1 MFYWINVFLFLAV
14 VVVNA
19 LANILPINGMTTGD
33 IANRVEVLFTP
44 AGYVF
49 SIWSVIY
56 ILLAAWLLRQFPRER
71 RAEPVYSSVS
81 RWFAVSC
88 LLNIAW
94 ILCWHYGYFAL
105 SVVIMISLLLTLIV
119 IYMRIKKNH
128 PKLLDILPF
137 SIYLGW
143 ISVATVANISYFL
156 VDIGWDGW
164 GIDAEIWTIIMM
176 FVATILARIFLFR
189 EQDIY
194 YVLVFI
200 WALVGIGVANL
211 TDHVQVAQIAFVLSA
226 ILAYHVVRTIFQHRK
241 KASGQED
248 A

>member
-33 IANRVEVLFTP
+33 IANRIDVLFTP

-56 ILLAAWLLRQFPRER
+56 ILLAAWLVIQFKHRDDEI
-71 RAEPVYSSVS
+71 YTSVNP
-81 RWFAVSC
+81 WFALSC

-105 SVVIMISLLLTLIV
+105 SVVIMVSLLATLIV
-119 IYMRIKKNH
+119 IYTRTKKQN
-128 PKLLDILPF
+128 PNLINILPF

-143 ISVATVANISYFL
+143 ISVATIANISYLL
-156 VDIGWDGW
+156 VDIGWDGL

-176 FVATILARIFLFR
+176 FVATILARVFLFR

-200 WALVGIGVANL
+200 WALIGIGVANL
-211 TDHVQVAQIAFVLSA
+211 TDHVQVAQIAFVLSV
-226 ILAYHVVRTIFQHRK
+226 ILIYHVVRTIFQQRK
-241 KASGQED
+241 KAPTQAD